1 MLRRDLEQTQNGVV
15 SDRTVTGTVV
25 ETQTKLVTGIS
36 NAGDNVVNFC
46 AIYTSV
52 SG

>member
-1 MLRRDLEQTQNGVV
+1 MLRRDLEQTQNGV

-25 ETQTKLVTGIS
+25 ETHTQLVTGIS